1 MHVVRRR
8 LHMCSSWNVGLAWR
22 AALLP
27 TPCTDPCPD
36 PIRSRQL
43 RLLPLT
49 PPIVVFWLVYGQ
61 QTTCFQLQG
70 MQMNLHT
77 MGTELS
83 AATLNVFDSFG
94 IMLFTPL
101 VDQIIYPAFRNRG
114 RELSMFKKIGAG
126 FVFAALSVIA
136 AGIVEIYRRDS
147 GVAFLG
153 NHDKPPQNHLTIW
166 WQAPQYLLVALAEV
180 LTAITTYEL
189 FYVTLPPHLRS
200 IGQGLNL
207 LTTALGS
214 LACLGVAA
222 AFSSETPDDL
232 NNGHLEIEFFT
243 IGGIALLAVPLWAL
257 VSSFYT
263 VPSFSDEQPA

>member
-1 MHVVRRR
+1 LVVSLVVLVLGMVVQTASKPAFEACSFTGLALMMLGLVGLSAAGVKPEWVAVDPMRPSKAEQDAMHVVRRR

-147 GVAFLG
+147 GVAFPG
-153 NHDKPPQNHLTIW
+153 THDKPPQNHLTIW

-207 LTTALGS
+207 
-214 LACLGVAA
+214 
-222 AFSSETPDDL
+222 
-232 NNGHLEIEFFT
+232 
-243 IGGIALLAVPLWAL
+243 
-257 VSSFYT
+257 
-263 VPSFSDEQPA
+263 

>member
-1 MHVVRRR
+1 VLTTLDRIP
-8 LHMCSSWNVGLAWR
+8 SE
-22 AALLP
+22 
-27 TPCTDPCPD
+27 
-36 PIRSRQL
+36 QL

-49 PPIVVFWLVYGQ
+49 PPIVIFWLVYGQ

-77 MGTELS
+77 MGTTLS

-101 VDQIIYPAFRNRG
+101 VDQLVYPAFRKCG
-114 RELSMFKKIGAG
+114 REISMFKKIGAG
-126 FVFAALSVIA
+126 FLFAALSVIV
-136 AGIVEIYRRDS
+136 AGIIEIFRRNS
-147 GVAFLG
+147 GVAYPG
-153 NHDKPPQNHLTIW
+153 NDGDPPMNHLSIW
-166 WQAPQYLLVALAEV
+166 WQAPQYLLVAMAEV

-222 AFSSETPDDL
+222 AFSSQTPDNL
-232 NNGHLEIEFFT
+232 NDGHLEFEFFT
-243 IGGIALLAVPLWAL
+243 IGGIALLAIPLWVF
-257 VSSFYT
+257 VSSYFT
-263 VPSFSDEQPA
+263 VPTFVDDQVA